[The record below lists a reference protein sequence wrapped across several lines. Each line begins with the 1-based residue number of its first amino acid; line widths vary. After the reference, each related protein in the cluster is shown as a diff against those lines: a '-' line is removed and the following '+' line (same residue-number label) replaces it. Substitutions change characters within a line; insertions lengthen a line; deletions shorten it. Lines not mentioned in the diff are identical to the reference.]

1 MSRILIA
8 EDNDA
13 NMKLM
18 FDILVASGFDVD
30 KAVDGEEALAKLNQN
45 EYDLLILD
53 IQMPKKSGYDVLK
66 EMTKKID
73 VLIVSACA
81 MEKDIA
87 LAQNIG
93 CLDYLTKPIK
103 VFAFL
108 DKVKKIL
115 NNS

>member
-1 MSRILIA
+1 MAKILIA

-18 FDILVASGFDVD
+18 FDILIASGFEVD
-30 KAVDGEEALAKLNQN
+30 KALDGEDALTKIEQN
-45 EYDLLILD
+45 NYDLLILD

-66 EMTKKID
+66 EIKKELK
-73 VLIVSACA
+73 VLVVSACA

-108 DKVKKIL
+108 EKVKNIL
-115 NNS
+115 N

>member
-1 MSRILIA
+1 MSKILIA
-8 EDNDA
+8 EDNES
-13 NMKLM
+13 NIKLM

-30 KAVDGEEALAKLNQN
+30 KAFDGEETLLKIEQN
-45 EYDLLILD
+45 DYDLLILD

-66 EMTKKID
+66 EIKKELK
-73 VLIVSACA
+73 VLVVSACA

-103 VFAFL
+103 VFSFL
-108 DKVKKIL
+108 DKVKTIL
-115 NNS
+115 NK

>member
-1 MSRILIA
+1 MAKILIA

-18 FDILVASGFDVD
+18 FDILVASGFEVD
-30 KAVDGEEALAKLNQN
+30 KALDGEETLHKISLND
-45 EYDLLILD
+45 YDLLILD

-66 EMTKKID
+66 EINKELK
-73 VLIVSACA
+73 VLVVSACA
-81 MEKDIA
+81 MEKDIT

-103 VFAFL
+103 VFSFL
-108 DKVKKIL
+108 EKVKNIL
-115 NNS
+115 A